1 MENWRNWCHKL
12 IQYKHRHLIPYFL
25 TFSFL
30 VFAILAISFPC
41 SDASRLLACLKLFPI
56 NLFQVFHLAGHL
68 LYWGKASIIYPI
80 CESNVYVISPKIS
93 NLLSR
98 VVQERFSDKF
108 PGESLIEMLSIFS
121 LPTSISQRSAPTFQ
135 MAQLQL
141 LTRVIVW

>member
-1 MENWRNWCHKL
+1 MNKFKTWFQWSPIMLLCFRQNNSLRCYVLKS
-12 IQYKHRHLIPYFL
+12 KVVK
-25 TFSFL
+25 FS
-30 VFAILAISFPC
+30 SF
-41 SDASRLLACLKLFPI
+41 K
-56 NLFQVFHLAGHL
+56 VFHLAGHL
-68 LYWGKASIIYPI
+68 LYWGKATIIYPI

-98 VVQERFSDKF
+98 VVRERFSDKF